1 MSTPNVPP
9 PVPPVAPKKPGCF
22 FYGCLTAIILAVLI
36 GIGGGL
42 LVYFGLNKLAGMAE
56 EFTEATPA
64 QLPKVE
70 IAPAAYDA
78 LKKRANEFKTALDAG
93 KPATLTLTG
102 DELNALIAGD
112 ASNSSWKD
120 RARFA
125 IEGSALKCQVSMPL
139 DEMAAVPGLGKLKGR
154 YLNGSAAVRA
164 TMETGALVVTL
175 QSLEVKGKAVPEP
188 FLQGIRQEN
197 LAKNAYKDKDN
208 AKFLSQLEN
217 LRIADGTLTLVGK
230 ASK

>member
-9 PVPPVAPKKPGCF
+9 PVPPAARKKPGCF
-22 FYGCLTAIILAVLI
+22 FYGCLTAVVLAVI
-36 GIGGGL
+36 AGIGVGL
-42 LVYFGLNKLAGMAE
+42 LGYFGLSKLAGMAE
-56 EFTEATPA
+56 EYTEATPA

-78 LKKRANEFKTALDAG
+78 LKKRADEFKTALDAG
-93 KPATLTLTG
+93 RPAALTLTG

-120 RARFA
+120 RVRFA
-125 IEGSALKCQVSMPL
+125 IEGNALKCQVSMPL
-139 DEMAAVPGLGKLKGR
+139 SDMASVPGLGKLKGR
-154 YLNGSAAVRA
+154 YLNGSAAVKA

-208 AKFLSQLEN
+208 AKFLDQLGS

-230 ASK
+230 AAR